1 MTQEKVIRGM
11 ISGGEDDGYIGSQRL
26 VKRVGEEEA
35 MRLCKTDID
44 VALAAAPSRVTQGQV
59 SDGKLNKQAIVPPL
73 AHSYLNQGCV
83 YRLAQ

>member
-44 VALAAAPSRVTQGQV
+44 VALAAAPSGVTQGQV
-59 SDGKLNKQAIVPPL
+59 SDGKLNKLPL